1 MGKTYYISHESL
13 HEFIRELYMKAGM
26 SEEDAVY
33 HAEGLI
39 HASLRGVDSHGVM
52 RISSYLHRMEIGAIN
67 IHPNIQTVK
76 TENALH
82 ILDADSSSGFI
93 SSRVAMEQ
101 AIELARQYTI
111 GTVLVRNSNHNGAG
125 AFYGQMAIDAGMIGF
140 CTTNVCPN
148 MAAPG
153 AMGDV
158 VGNNPF
164 CIAVPTYCEFPFML
178 DMALSVVAG
187 GKLKMAAA
195 KGEKIPFGWASDRQG
210 NPTDDPQ
217 KGFDGFLLPVGGFKG
232 LGMAYA
238 VDLLC
243 GMMSGGA
250 FQTHLRNTLKNPDD
264 PSHTC
269 HMFMAIDAGKLI
281 GEDVLREQMQEY
293 RAYIQSIPT
302 TSGESLVFPGEIEH
316 NCMIKRL
323 EQGIPVPES
332 LFLEYDRL
340 IETYELTVRLNVKEI
355 EE

>member
-1 MGKTYYISHESL
+1 MGKTYYITKESL
-13 HEFIRELYMKAGM
+13 YDLIERLYTKAGM
-26 SEEDAVY
+26 SQKDAAY
-33 HAEGLI
+33 HAKGLI

-67 IHPNIQTVK
+67 MHPNIQCVK
-76 TENALH
+76 DERTLR

-93 SSRVAMEQ
+93 SSRMAMEQ
-101 AIELARQYTI
+101 AIEMAREYMI
-111 GTVLVRNSNHNGAG
+111 GAVLVRNSNHNGAG
-125 AFYGQMAIDAGMIGF
+125 ALYGQMAVDAGMIGF

-148 MAAPG
+148 MSAPG
-153 AMGDV
+153 ALGDV

-164 CIAVPTYCEFPFML
+164 CIAIPTYNSFPFML

-195 KGEKIPFGWASDRQG
+195 KGEKIPLGWASDRMG

-250 FQTHLRNTLKNPDD
+250 FQSHLRNTLKNPDD

-269 HMFMAIDAGKLI
+269 HMFMAIDANRLI
-281 GEDVLREQMQEY
+281 GKETLRENMKEY
-293 RAYIQSIPT
+293 RDYIRQIPT
-302 TSGESLVFPGEIEH
+302 TNGQPLMFPGEIEY
-316 NCMIKRL
+316 NCSLFREKH
-323 EQGIPVPES
+323 GIPVPES
-332 LFLEYDRL
+332 LYNEYCDL
-340 IETYELTVRLNVKEI
+340 IRRYDLDVVLTVNRKE
-355 EE
+355 